1 MSATGK
7 KLGPLRTLRVRI
19 GLIVLGVIAALA
31 LFMTQ
36 YFSDRLTTSYQD
48 AGQAQ
53 LSVMA
58 SMWDDFFRLKQLG
71 SPGRL
76 QRRMNVLREKNPTL
90 HKLSLS
96 WHGRTGGTWLV
107 SSGHEHDPDGTKRDV
122 TTGAVTRSE
131 SRVNPAPID
140 TRNFR
145 YHEVNAADGA
155 HYAELN
161 YPLRRFQDGK
171 QQIVGALELHYDL
184 KALDQALAADKR
196 TLTFASI
203 LAAVTAALLINL
215 FLARAVLSPLARLRA
230 ATRRIGA
237 GEVTTRLSW
246 KRADE
251 IGAVA
256 RDFDRMA
263 GQLESVQRH
272 LEELALMDPLTGL
285 LNHRA
290 FQERMAQELRRAER
304 EAYSVSIVAL
314 DVDHFKEINDRWG
327 HAAGDQALTALAS
340 SIRAELRPSDVCGR
354 VGGDEFML
362 ALARSGVEETQQ
374 IVDRLRARVAVMEFG
389 PAGETLTL
397 SAGISEFP
405 RHSLSQEEL
414 MHLADG
420 AMYWAKSHG
429 RNRTFVYSSDSNFAL
444 SPQEAA
450 DRVARQGLVNTV
462 HALAKAV
469 DAKDGYT
476 ASHSQRVARYAA
488 QLAAEMGFDSERVE
502 QVRTAGV
509 LHDVGKIGISDVLL
523 LQPGKLTEEQFDVM
537 RRHSELGRDIIAGAG
552 MDQIGHY
559 VLHLHERFDGRGY
572 PTGISGETIPLESRI
587 LHVADSL
594 EAMTSSRV
602 YRTALPTETALEE
615 LERHSGTQFDPEV
628 ATLIVSLVRSG
639 ELEIGASE
647 EQAALDTLSL
657 RTSQDGPSRES
668 SGAATNGTHAA
679 SNGASV
685 SGASANGGGAWGANG
700 AAPGGNGAG
709 PAENGVAIHAN
720 GNGNGAAPSANG
732 VHAHGGS
739 AALEVNGS
747 SPSPDATGAQDSAT
761 GVGEAGPGAS

>member
-1 MSATGK
+1 MSATGR
-7 KLGPLRTLRVRI
+7 KLNPLRTLRARI

-31 LFMTQ
+31 LFMAQ
-36 YFSDRLTTSYQD
+36 YLSDRLTTSYEE

-53 LSVMA
+53 LSAIA
-58 SMWDDFFRLKQLG
+58 SMWDDSFRLKHLG
-71 SPGRL
+71 SPVRT
-76 QRRMNVLREKNPTL
+76 QRRMNALREKNPTL

-96 WHGRTGGTWLV
+96 WHDRTGGTWLV

-140 TRNFR
+140 ARNFR

-161 YPLRRFQDGK
+161 YPLQRFREGRR
-171 QQIVGALELHYDL
+171 QIVGALELHYDL
-184 KALDQALAADKR
+184 KTLDAALAADKR

-203 LAAVTAALLINL
+203 LAAATAALLINFL
-215 FLARAVLSPLARLRA
+215 LARAVLSPLDRLRA

-237 GEVTTRLSW
+237 GEVTTRLHW
-246 KRADE
+246 KRTDE
-251 IGAVA
+251 IGLLAG
-256 RDFDRMA
+256 DFDRMA
-263 GQLESVQRH
+263 GQLESVRGH

-290 FQERMAQELRRAER
+290 FQERMSQELRRAER
-304 EAYSVSIVAL
+304 EGYSVSIVAL

-327 HAAGDQALTALAS
+327 HAAGDEALTMLAR

-362 ALARSGVEETQQ
+362 AITRSGVEETKY
-374 IVDRLRARVAVMEFG
+374 IVDRLRTRIAAMEFG
-389 PAGETLTL
+389 PADESLTL

-405 RHSLSQEEL
+405 RHSLSQDEL

-429 RNRTFVYSSDSNFAL
+429 RNRTFVYSSETDLAL
-444 SPQEAA
+444 SAQDAA

-488 QLAAEMGFDSERVE
+488 QLAAEMGFDAERVE
-502 QVRTAGV
+502 HVRTAGV

-523 LQPGKLTEEQFDVM
+523 LQPGKLSEEQFDVM

-572 PTGISGETIPLESRI
+572 PAGIAGETIPLESRI
-587 LHVADSL
+587 LHVADAL

-602 YRTALPTETALEE
+602 YRKALPAETALEE
-615 LERHSGTQFDPEV
+615 LEKHAGTQFDPEV
-628 ATLIVSLVRSG
+628 ATLIVKLVRSG
-639 ELEIGASE
+639 ELEIGTSE
-647 EQAALDTLSL
+647 EQAELDTLCL
-657 RTSQDGPSRES
+657 RTSLEDASCES
-668 SGAATNGTHAA
+668 NGVETNGAHAA
-679 SNGASV
+679 SNGVAANG
-685 SGASANGGGAWGANG
+685 SGASANGHPARAASGGVALRGS
-700 AAPGGNGAG
+700 GAG
-709 PAENGVAIHAN
+709 PAENGVAIH
-720 GNGNGAAPSANG
+720 GNGTAPSANG
-732 VHAHGGS
+732 AHANGGR
-739 AALEVNGS
+739 AAVAVNGS
-747 SPSPDATGAQDSAT
+747 SPNPDATGAQDSAT
-761 GVGEAGPGAS
+761 GVGGAGPGAS